1 MSDKLEADNE
11 RSIVCTSN
19 KSMPEEKKGNE
30 CERVVFMKEVLQ
42 SQAARQHGTGVLAVS
57 LIAASLFAASK
68 TPVLWRHCRRR
79 ENQTRHDSLS
89 RTNHLIRNPET
100 DLRVP
105 RE

>member
-57 LIAASLFAASK
+57 LAASLFAAS
-68 TPVLWRHCRRR
+68 TGIMAPL
-79 ENQTRHDSLS
+79 QAT
-89 RTNHLIRNPET
+89 
-100 DLRVP
+100 
-105 RE
+105 